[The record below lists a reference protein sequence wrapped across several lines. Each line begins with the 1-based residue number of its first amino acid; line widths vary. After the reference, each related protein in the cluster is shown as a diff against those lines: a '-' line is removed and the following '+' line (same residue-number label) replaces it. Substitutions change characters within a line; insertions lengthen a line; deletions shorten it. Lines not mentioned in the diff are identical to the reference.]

1 MAFYRNY
8 FGFSLQILTC
18 WDSFLPFPEND
29 TCIRCY
35 VASDPISVIAK
46 FCARDIFYLLLLE
59 PVACKI
65 YRTCDAIGNTNNEC
79 VATICTLRHEIRE
92 EKLKPTHDLFVFT
105 SYTTEKRN
113 KGNSCKLKNCR
124 INTTNALLSSL

>member
-1 MAFYRNY
+1 MILVYVVTSRRSNQRYRKVLCQRH
-8 FGFSLQILTC
+8 FLSLTM
-18 WDSFLPFPEND
+18 
-29 TCIRCY
+29 
-35 VASDPISVIAK
+35 
-46 FCARDIFYLLLLE
+46 E

-79 VATICTLRHEIRE
+79 VATICTSRHEIRE

-105 SYTTEKRN
+105 SYTTDKRN